1 VRDGA
6 AGAAGGGVTDMAHDL
21 LLTGAKAVLPGAA
34 EPVACDIA
42 ISGGRIVAILAPGAE
57 ASARERVSLNHLVIL
72 PGAIDVH
79 LHLGHGKDISRPRV
93 PGDADRETAAAAAGG
108 ITCFIP
114 YLMATEPFDTILGD
128 VIAVTAAGARID
140 FGYHPII
147 STEEQLAGVEGCVR
161 DWGAP
166 SFKIFMNNRGG
177 EGKRLGLP
185 DIDDGFLLRLCE
197 AAARHGGMVCPH
209 PETIELAWVL
219 RERVM
224 RADPDGKGGLASW
237 NATRPP
243 FVEADAVQRAAYV
256 ARTAGAPLY
265 VVHTSSAEALDAALR
280 QRAAG
285 ARVFIETCPHY
296 LTHDI
301 AWPGGVVGKINP
313 PLREPADR
321 EALWRGL
328 LDGSIDTVA
337 TDHVHRDITSKDGG
351 IWAASPGCPGMET
364 LLPVLLSEGHA
375 KRGLSLPR
383 IVALTATNPARAM
396 GLDHAKGAIAPGM
409 DADFAVVDPAARWTV
424 RRDDVVSSAGYSI
437 YEGWELTGRVVHT
450 LVRGRFVLRDGAL
463 DDAAVGT
470 GQYMR
475 RRLRHGTHA

>member
-1 VRDGA
+1 MRRRA
-6 AGAAGGGVTDMAHDL
+6 AGAAGGGVTAMACDL
-21 LLTGAKAVLPGAA
+21 LLTGATVVLPGAA
-34 EPVACDIA
+34 EPTPCDIA
-42 ISGGRIVAILAPGAE
+42 VEGGRIAALLAPGTE
-57 ASARERVSLNHLVIL
+57 VPAREVVSLNGLVVL
-72 PGAIDVH
+72 PGAIDAH
-79 LHLGHGKDISRPRV
+79 LHLGHAKDISRPRV
-93 PGDADRETAAAAAGG
+93 PADADRETAAAAAGG

-147 STEEQLAGVEGCVR
+147 STEEQLGEVEACIR

-197 AAARHGGMVCPH
+197 AAAAHGGMVCPH
-209 PETIELAWVL
+209 PETIEMAWVM

-224 RADPDGKGGLASW
+224 RADPQGAGGLASW

-256 ARTAGAPLY
+256 ARITGAPLY

-285 ARVFIETCPHY
+285 TRVFVETCPHY
-296 LTHDI
+296 LTHDVT
-301 AWPGGVVGKINP
+301 WPGGMIGKINP
-313 PLREPADR
+313 PLREATDR

-337 TDHVHRDITSKDGG
+337 TDHVHRDITSKDGD
-351 IWAASPGCPGMET
+351 IWSASPGCPGMET
-364 LLPVLLSEGHA
+364 MLPVLLSEGHA
-375 KRGLSLPR
+375 KRGLSLAR
-383 IVALTATNPARAM
+383 IAALTATNPARAM
-396 GLDHAKGAIAPGM
+396 GLAHAKGAIVPGM
-409 DADFAVVDPAARWTV
+409 DADFAIVDPAARWTV
-424 RRDDVVSSAGYSI
+424 TRESVVSSAGYSI
-437 YEGWELTGRVVHT
+437 YEGWELTGRVIHT
-450 LVRGRFVLRDGAL
+450 LVRGRFVMRDGAF
-463 DDAAVGT
+463 DDSAVGI
-470 GQYMR
+470 GQYVR
-475 RRLRHGTHA
+475 RRLRHGARA

>member
-1 VRDGA
+1 MTGA
-6 AGAAGGGVTDMAHDL
+6 AFDL
-21 LLTGAKAVLPGAA
+21 LLQGGLAVLPGHAD
-34 EPVACDIA
+34 PVACDIA
-42 ISGGRIVAILAPGAE
+42 VRDGRIAALLAPGTAAAAE
-57 ASARERVSLNHLVIL
+57 ERVALHGLVVM

-93 PGDADRETAAAAAGG
+93 PGDADGESAAAVAGG

-114 YLMATEPFDTILGD
+114 YLMATEPFEAILPEA
-128 VIAVTAAGARID
+128 IAVTEAGTRID

-147 STEEQLAGVEGCVR
+147 STEAQLAGVPAYVR

-197 AAARHGGMVCPH
+197 AAAAHGGMVCPH
-209 PETIELAWVL
+209 PETIEMAWVL

-224 RADPDGKGGLASW
+224 RADPEGRGGLASW

-256 ARTAGAPLY
+256 AKTAGAPLY
-265 VVHTSSAEALDAALR
+265 VVHTSSAEALRAALI

-285 ARVFIETCPHY
+285 ARVFVETCPHY
-296 LTHDI
+296 LTHDTG
-301 AWPGGVVGKINP
+301 WDGGVIGKINP
-313 PLREPADR
+313 PLRGPADR

-337 TDHVHRDITSKDGG
+337 TDHVHRDLSSKDGG

-375 KRGLSLPR
+375 KRGLSLAR
-383 IVALTATNPARAM
+383 IAALTAGNPAAAM
-396 GLDHAKGAIAPGM
+396 GLAHAKGAIAPGL
-409 DADFAVVDPAARWTV
+409 DADLAVVDPAARWRLTRDAV
-424 RRDDVVSSAGYSI
+424 RSSAGYSI
-437 YEGWELTGRVVHT
+437 YEGWEFTGRVVHT
-450 LVRGRFVLRDGAL
+450 LARGRFALRDGAL
-463 DDAAVGT
+463 DDRAIGT
-470 GQYMR
+470 GRYVR
-475 RRLRHGTHA
+475 RRLAHGPRG